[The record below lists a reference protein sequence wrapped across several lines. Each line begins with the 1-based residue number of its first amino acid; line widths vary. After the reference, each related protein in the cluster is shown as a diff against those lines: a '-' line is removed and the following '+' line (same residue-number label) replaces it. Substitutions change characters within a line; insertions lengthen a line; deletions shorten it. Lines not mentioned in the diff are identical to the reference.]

1 MDSSG
6 RTVVPVMRVDRS
18 LVRESAL
25 MLRELSGNGT
35 EAVLLWAGER
45 QEAHAR
51 VRRIVVPEFTS
62 TWRHFE
68 VSLEERIAL
77 ASALAAKG
85 EIVLAQLHT
94 HPGPAFHSRADDRLA
109 LPRHTGAV
117 SIVVPDFA
125 VDWDGGLGDVSV
137 NVHRGAGVWRELAS
151 SEVSSVIEVT

>member
-6 RTVVPVMRVDRS
+6 RTVVPVMRVERS

-25 MLRELSGNGT
+25 MLRELSDDRT
-35 EAVLLWAGER
+35 EAVLLWAGVR
-45 QEAHAR
+45 HDALAS

-62 TWRHFE
+62 TSVHFE

-77 ASALAAKG
+77 ASALAAEG
-85 EIVLAQLHT
+85 EMVLAQLHT
-94 HPGPAFHSRADDRLA
+94 HPGPAFHSRADDRFA
-109 LPRHTGAV
+109 LPRHTGAI

-125 VDWDGGLGDVSV
+125 ADWDGDLEDVSV

-151 SEVSSVIEVT
+151 REVSSVIKVT